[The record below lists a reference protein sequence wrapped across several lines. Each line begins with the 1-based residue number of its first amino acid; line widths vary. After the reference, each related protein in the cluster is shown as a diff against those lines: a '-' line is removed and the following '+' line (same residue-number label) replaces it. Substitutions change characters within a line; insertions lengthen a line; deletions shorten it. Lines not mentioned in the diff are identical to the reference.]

1 MGCNTFDNT
10 VMLDDHTVSFDKVP
24 TDADKPNVVKKISKK
39 WDGVYSDLNGLVG
52 IKLAKPNFDT
62 LADLLV
68 KENTHAVIFELV
80 LTKAE
85 FRLDVIVGKTTWKSG
100 SVSVP
105 NELEAYR
112 NFLASLNGWS
122 TSTRNIVPDADFKK
136 YNADN
141 PKKPAKPAYK
151 TYDEI
156 AKNKTDL
163 AAFRTWAK
171 GNSKHKKAVE
181 ALDATEKLKAS
192 DSKRVDAVKLANT
205 ALQDYLKT
213 FD

>member
-10 VMLDDHTVSFDKVP
+10 ATLDDQLVSFDKVP
-24 TDADKPNVVKKISKK
+24 TDADKVNVVKRISTK
-39 WDGVYSDLNGLVG
+39 WAGVMSDLNGLG
-52 IKLAKPNFDT
+52 GLKLVKPNFDA
-62 LADLLV
+62 LADAV
-68 KENTHAVIFELV
+68 IREKTHAVIWEMV
-80 LTKAE
+80 LTKTE
-85 FRLDVIVGKTTWKSG
+85 FRLDIVVGNTTFKAG
-100 SVSVP
+100 SVKVP
-105 NELEAYR
+105 TELEDYR
-112 NFLASLNGWS
+112 NFLSLLNGWS
-122 TSTRNIVPDADFKK
+122 NATRNIVPDADFKK

-141 PKKPAKPAYK
+141 PKKPAKPTYK

-171 GNSKHKKAVE
+171 ANSKHKKAVE